1 MDLVL
6 RRFATR
12 DASALTALLHR
23 AYAELGERGLNF
35 TAVDQD
41 EATTL
46 ARASAGQTWVVED
59 EAGLFGSLTMSM
71 PPGGELQ
78 GLCAEARR
86 PGRAWLNQLAVDPS
100 RRGTGVAS
108 RLWAQGR
115 AWAQEAGAT
124 HVGLDTAEPAT
135 HLVELYRG
143 WGFAEVERI
152 CWPGKRYAS
161 AVMVRDLPAQ
171 P

>member
-1 MDLVL
+1 MRPFV
-6 RRFATR
+6 AG
-12 DASALTALLHR
+12 DAPALTALLHR

-59 EAGLFGSLTMSM
+59 EAGLLGSLTMSM
-71 PPGGELQ
+71 PPGDELQ
-78 GLCAEARR
+78 GLSAEARR

-115 AWAQEAGAT
+115 AWAQRVGAT
-124 HVGLDTAEPAT
+124 HVGLDTAVPAT
-135 HLVELYRG
+135 HLVELYQR

-152 CWPGKRYAS
+152 SWPGKRYVS
-161 AVMVRDLPAQ
+161 AVMVRGLAAQ